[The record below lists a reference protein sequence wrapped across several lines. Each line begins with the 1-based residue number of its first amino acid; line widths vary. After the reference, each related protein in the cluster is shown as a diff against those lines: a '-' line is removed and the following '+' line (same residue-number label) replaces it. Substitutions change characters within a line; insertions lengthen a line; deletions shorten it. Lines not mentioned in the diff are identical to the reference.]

1 MIRQI
6 NDKVKYIGTDDND
19 LDLFESQYIV
29 PEGMSYN
36 SYVIL
41 DTKTAVLDTADARM
55 ADQWKENLK
64 EALAGRQPDYLVIH
78 HLEPDHSALIAWAME
93 EYPGLVLTAGAKAL
107 L

>member
-1 MIRQI
+1 MIRQL

-41 DTKTAVLDTADARM
+41 DSKSAANVPAVL
-55 ADQWKENLK
+55 
-64 EALAGRQPDYLVIH
+64 P
-78 HLEPDHSALIAWAME
+78 
-93 EYPGLVLTAGAKAL
+93 
-107 L
+107 

>member
-1 MIRQI
+1 MIRQL

-41 DTKTAVLDTADARM
+41 DSKTAVLDTADARM
-55 ADQWKENLK
+55 ADQWTENLK
-64 EALAGRQPDYLVIH
+64 PPAGLSRSP
-78 HLEPDHSALIAWAME
+78 P
-93 EYPGLVLTAGAKAL
+93 P
-107 L
+107 